1 MTIAVYGLGRFGA
14 FWASLLCQYF
24 PGVRAFNRSD
34 RPVPE
39 GVFSCSLEEACRSDV
54 LFLCTAISSMEN
66 ISRQIAPLLGKK
78 TLVVDTCSVKT
89 IPLQI
94 LKENLPEKQP
104 LLGSHPMFGP
114 DSARKGIAHLP
125 VVLSPVGEDRQWL
138 NFWEEQFIR
147 MGLDVQVMT
156 AEEHDKEA
164 AYTQGI
170 THFLGRMLKE
180 MDLKESSMAT
190 RGYKA
195 LLEIVTQTCNDPWQL
210 FLDLQSYNPYTGE
223 MRKDLDKVMKK
234 MLTQFDSIET
244 RSE

>member
-14 FWASLLCQYF
+14 FWASLLLQYF
-24 PGVRAFNRSD
+24 PGVKAYNRSD
-34 RPVPE
+34 RPLPE
-39 GVFSCSLEEACRSDV
+39 GIVSCSLEEACRCDV
-54 LFLCTAISSMEN
+54 LFLCTAISSMEK
-66 ISRQIAPLLGKK
+66 ISREIAPLLSEK

-94 LKENLPEKQP
+94 LQEQLPENQP

-114 DSARKGIAHLP
+114 DSARQGISHLP
-125 VVLSPVGEDRQWL
+125 IVLSPVREDEKWL
-138 NFWEEQFIR
+138 NFWKDQFSR
-147 MGLDVQVMT
+147 MGLDVRIMT
-156 AEEHDKEA
+156 AEDHDKEA

-170 THFLGRMLKE
+170 THFIGRMLKE
-180 MDLKESSMAT
+180 MDLKESAMAT

-210 FLDLQSYNPYTGE
+210 FLDLQSYNPYTEE
-223 MRKDLDKVMKK
+223 MRRDLDRVMKK